1 MSKSLTDVA
10 KQILAE
16 SNDSAPDRDANSTTP
31 NKSSLRPN
39 AKAVEGRFANP
50 GAQVATQGAA
60 LLDTAPTTVPG
71 PTKGK
76 DTSGSSQSRKG
87 VGKGEDKPVKNK
99 NSAEIMEDDDS
110 YAGSEVM
117 EEDYEISEELEAFI
131 AEKMEEGLSE
141 EEIAEAIDENFELV
155 SEEVVEEETTEYTV
169 DMSEHV
175 EALLAGEELS
185 EEFKEKAKTIF
196 EAAVKSKVEEEIARI
211 EEAYAETLD
220 EQVAQIQEE
229 LSSNVDDYLN
239 YVVEQWVSEN
249 EVAIEAGLR
258 SELTEE
264 FISGLRNLFSE
275 HYIDIPEEKI
285 SVIEEMSEKVAEL
298 EEKLNEEIERNVTM
312 TKAINESKQYEILVD
327 ACEGLTDTQA
337 EKMKSLAEGINFSSA
352 AEFAQKIN
360 IIKENYFISNVKS
373 ENVLDSNEVV
383 NDGRMISEE
392 LNGPMAAYVK
402 TLGRQVPKSK

>member
-76 DTSGSSQSRKG
+76 DTSASSQSRRG

-298 EEKLNEEIERNVTM
+298 EEKLNEEIERNVAM
-312 TKAINESKQYEILVD
+312 SKMVNESKQYEILVD

-373 ENVLDSNEVV
+373 ENVLDNNEIV

>member
-71 PTKGK
+71 ATTKK
-76 DTSGSSQSRKG
+76 DTSASSQSRRG

-373 ENVLDSNEVV
+373 ENVLDNNEIV

>member
-16 SNDSAPDRDANSTTP
+16 SNDSAPDRDVNSTTP

-71 PTKGK
+71 ATTKK
-76 DTSGSSQSRKG
+76 DTSASSQSRRG
-87 VGKGEDKPVKNK
+87 VGKGEDKPAKNK

-298 EEKLNEEIERNVTM
+298 EEKLNEEIERNVAM
-312 TKAINESKQYEILVD
+312 SKMVNESKQYEILVD

-373 ENVLDSNEVV
+373 ENVLDNNESV